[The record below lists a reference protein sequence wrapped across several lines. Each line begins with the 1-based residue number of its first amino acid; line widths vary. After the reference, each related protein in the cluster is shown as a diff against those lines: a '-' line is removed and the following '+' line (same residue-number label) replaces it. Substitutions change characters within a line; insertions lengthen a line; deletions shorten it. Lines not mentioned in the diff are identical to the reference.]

1 MNDFIYDLWRQWKAK
16 KHVKTPILQRRI
28 TTDSVNNMT
37 ANKLFNYYLQA
48 TETEV
53 SVQKLQAVQTLL
65 QDSETCIILYTYD
78 SILLDVP
85 TTEAKDIIPRIKSV
99 IETGHFPVKI
109 QVGNNYNKM
118 NTISL

>member
-1 MNDFIYDLWRQWKAK
+1 M
-16 KHVKTPILQRRI
+16 
-28 TTDSVNNMT
+28 
-37 ANKLFNYYLQA
+37 QA

-99 IETGHFPVKI
+99 IETGNFPVKI

-118 NTISL
+118 NTITL